1 MDSWIIL
8 SLTYGLLC
16 GTSDIVKK
24 EALKQ
29 NNVSNVL
36 LLFNLICLVL
46 IVPTVTT
53 FYLSIKNFMLILLK
67 SFCVFLGWLLGF
79 KSITLVPIS
88 LYGILML
95 SKILF
100 STLLGAIFLN
110 ESLSGLKILGMI
122 IIIAGITLSNLNFKT
137 SKSKNQKV
145 KIKHVLLTLSAS
157 LIISISVFLDKV
169 ILTEIQTQTLQFY
182 YVILIVIFYLM
193 FMLKTKT
200 KVEFC
205 AIKTNIFIPTLSA
218 ISFLADKCHF
228 VAASNPNASV
238 ILMTLLR
245 QSSLIVSVFVGGL
258 IYKEKHLIL
267 KLFSCIIVI
276 IGLILTI
283 I

>member
-36 LLFNLICLVL
+36 VLFNLICLVL

-122 IIIAGITLSNLNFKT
+122 IIILGITLSNLNFKT
-137 SKSKNQKV
+137 RKINNQKV
-145 KIKHVLLTLSAS
+145 KIRHVLLTLSAS

-169 ILTEIQTQTLQFY
+169 ILTEVPTQTLQFY

-228 VAASNPNASV
+228 VAASNLNASV